1 MGVDTSNWKQNR
13 RARGPVDNQPAVTV
27 KRLLPYALVA
37 TFMVAVAPLLVTAAV
52 EERLGL
58 PLWITV
64 PLGALL
70 SLVASL
76 GGAALWKKYLSSMD
90 VVFGDLLLWGWVKRI
105 RVERRLAR
113 TTRLIG
119 ESGTGWSKDATL
131 TPLEQAD
138 ILQRLA
144 ADLEASDPYTHGHT
158 KRVTRHAFMTAK
170 AMGLAPE
177 MVENIRAAAS
187 VHDVGKLFVPHEV
200 IRKPG
205 ALSDEEFEM
214 IKQHPVRGAEL
225 LEEMGSPEIVAM
237 VRHHHERLDGRGYPD
252 SLGGEDIPLGARVI
266 AVADTFDAITS
277 TRSYRSAAR
286 HRKAIEIMKEEAGT
300 QLDPAAVTAFLS
312 YYSGRNSL
320 GWWAT
325 LSTVPQRLLSAAR
338 AWIESTGI
346 SLAHGTAAVAVA
358 AVVGGVAPVQAMLG
372 PDRNL
377 FDEQSRAVAVA
388 AGSESQVGGA
398 FPGVPASFLEP
409 KSGGRGPDRH
419 APQSRKTGGS
429 RDGDKA
435 SDGGSDTGGSGGDG
449 STGGGSGSPGT
460 DQTDPGTTDPGTT
473 DPGTGGGSGGGAGSG
488 GAGTGIGDVVDD
500 TVDTVGGVVDDT
512 VGTVGGVVGD
522 TTGTVG
528 DVVDGVGDAIG
539 NVGGLLKP

>member
-1 MGVDTSNWKQNR
+1 M
-13 RARGPVDNQPAVTV
+13 DNQNALSV

-37 TFMVAVAPLLVTAAV
+37 TFMVAVAPLMVTAAV

-64 PLGALL
+64 PLGAFL

-76 GGAALWKKYLSSMD
+76 GGAALWKKHLGYMD

-119 ESGTGWSKDATL
+119 ESGKGWGKDATF

-138 ILQRLA
+138 VLQKLA

-170 AMGLAPE
+170 VMGLAPE

-187 VHDVGKLFVPHEV
+187 VHDVGKLFVPLGV
-200 IRKPG
+200 IRKAG

-214 IKQHPVRGAEL
+214 IKEHPVRGAEL

-252 SLGGEDIPLGARVI
+252 RLGGEDIPLGARVI

-286 HRKAIEIMKEEAGT
+286 HRKAIEILKKEAGT

-312 YYSGRNSL
+312 YYSGRNSF

-325 LSTVPQRLLSAAR
+325 LSTVPQRLLAAAR
-338 AWIESTGI
+338 AWIESTGV
-346 SLAHGTAAVAVA
+346 SLAHGTAAVTVA
-358 AVVGGVAPVQAMLG
+358 AVVGGVAPVQAMLT
-372 PDRNL
+372 PARNL
-377 FDEQSRAVAVA
+377 FDEPSRAVAVA
-388 AGSESQVGGA
+388 AASEGQSAA
-398 FPGVPASFLEP
+398 FPGVPASFSRP
-409 KSGGRGPDRH
+409 VPVDHGSN
-419 APQSRKTGGS
+419 PQGSKARKTGVS
-429 RDGDKA
+429 RGGDKP
-435 SDGGSDTGGSGGDG
+435 SGGGSNTGGSGGGG

-460 DQTDPGTTDPGTT
+460 EPSDPGSPDPDAGS
-473 DPGTGGGSGGGAGSG
+473 GGSGGVVDD
-488 GAGTGIGDVVDD
+488 TVVDD
-500 TVDTVGGVVDDT
+500 TVDTVGAVVDDTVDTAGGVVDDT
-512 VGTVGGVVGD
+512 ADAVEDVVG
-522 TTGTVG
+522 
-528 DVVDGVGDAIG
+528 GVGDAIEK
-539 NVGGLLKP
+539 VGGLLKP